1 MRSKTPFLALEKIW
15 WVVAMMIL
23 TYSPLQVTQWLLC
36 LATKVLCEARLPSTH
51 TPHKLPKKRTA
62 GFEGNADHQGSQLE
76 YQMVSTFLG
85 RVHYVD
91 IIQAIKWNRAF

>member
-1 MRSKTPFLALEKIW
+1 M
-15 WVVAMMIL
+15 
-23 TYSPLQVTQWLLC
+23 TQWLLC

-51 TPHKLPKKRTA
+51 MPQKSGKKRAA
-62 GFEGNADHQGSQLE
+62 GFEGSADHQGSQLE

-85 RVHYVD
+85 RVQYAD